1 MLLLADQFEEIF
13 RYGQRLDDDLRAR
26 AFMEEAAALV
36 RMLLGPVCVLRNYEA
51 GQGGAPDAVD
61 HAIHVVV
68 TMRTEYLDRCGEF
81 DCLLA
86 AINDS
91 FAIAANLEGLNL
103 KRAIVGPAGRRGGA
117 ISSKLVDRLIGH
129 AERITFDRLPLLQ
142 HVLMRCW
149 RLASD
154 REGKPRMALED
165 YQATR
170 PLTKGEALSKHAD
183 EAFADIEAIGEGR
196 LAEIMF
202 RELTDRP
209 PGVGYDSA
217 RDTRRL
223 RSVNEVAAVAGL
235 DGEQWRRLEPV
246 VERFARADT
255 NFVLVKKGPR
265 PDGAAPGGEGDDRS
279 LSPETVLDISHE
291 ALIRNWHRLHRWVDA
306 EFDDGNRLRQYADA
320 AARYRQ
326 NKAKGDDTPN
336 LARHEL
342 EEARE
347 WWFDPDQPHRRRAA
361 WAQRYGFGSDDLA
374 ELGNY
379 LQEARRY
386 YQRKDAGERA
396 NRLRRKMLVGL
407 ALITLVAVFVATPLT
422 IWVRSQMRTEY
433 VEDFRRDIW
442 IAHQILQSP
451 LRTREEDPIGTIFED
466 WNPDSFRYLFLVKPI
481 MGGDSEVIQSAVA
494 EVKQMANDII
504 ANQEQL
510 TLQALQLTRSG
521 EDGALVR
528 TLVTLPTALSWTDT
542 ELRIAFADGTGTYLW
557 DVDSDRA
564 ASAKNDGTDR
574 VDEGSELVRI
584 CPKADLSDVRE
595 IVPVHGSAEWLLVLD
610 AAVVRTSEACA
621 PVPVPPT
628 GGNWRRV
635 MAWGSD
641 LAMLEPSKM
650 HRWHNAEW
658 SEPQDF
664 QLPMEAGENVAALAG
679 APGEALYA
687 VSNGGRRLHWP
698 DPQQHLAARWDIGLP
713 KQARVRKADF
723 GSHPRGHF
731 MIWLEDPRVSPR
743 LLLLEGTTMV
753 PIDEI
758 DTPELMLW
766 LSQAN
771 QAVDEQLKLEAAP
784 VGGKPREP
792 EEAKIPR
799 LVDFDYQCFGERGCW
814 LAAAFTGGGSAPP
827 LLLAKRLHGTHERK
841 KEAVAKLL
849 RE

>member
-1 MLLLADQFEEIF
+1 VLYEPVARADSPYPGLRPFGPHERDVFFGRDDQISDLVDKLRARHFLIVTGASGCGKSSLVRTGLLNALEHHETPPSERSWIFVEFRPGTAPLWELADGLRRATHERLGGEEQPDPAWARAQLDLRARLLRDGYEGLRRALTEGICGGEPLLADGRQVLLLADQFEEIF

-265 PDGAAPGGEGDDRS
+265 PDGAAP
-279 LSPETVLDISHE
+279 
-291 ALIRNWHRLHRWVDA
+291 
-306 EFDDGNRLRQYADA
+306 
-320 AARYRQ
+320 AAR
-326 NKAKGDDTPN
+326 ATT
-336 LARHEL
+336 AR
-342 EEARE
+342 
-347 WWFDPDQPHRRRAA
+347 
-361 WAQRYGFGSDDLA
+361 
-374 ELGNY
+374 
-379 LQEARRY
+379 
-386 YQRKDAGERA
+386 
-396 NRLRRKMLVGL
+396 
-407 ALITLVAVFVATPLT
+407 
-422 IWVRSQMRTEY
+422 
-433 VEDFRRDIW
+433 
-442 IAHQILQSP
+442 
-451 LRTREEDPIGTIFED
+451 
-466 WNPDSFRYLFLVKPI
+466 
-481 MGGDSEVIQSAVA
+481 
-494 EVKQMANDII
+494 
-504 ANQEQL
+504 
-510 TLQALQLTRSG
+510 
-521 EDGALVR
+521 
-528 TLVTLPTALSWTDT
+528 
-542 ELRIAFADGTGTYLW
+542 
-557 DVDSDRA
+557 
-564 ASAKNDGTDR
+564 
-574 VDEGSELVRI
+574 
-584 CPKADLSDVRE
+584 
-595 IVPVHGSAEWLLVLD
+595 
-610 AAVVRTSEACA
+610 
-621 PVPVPPT
+621 
-628 GGNWRRV
+628 
-635 MAWGSD
+635 
-641 LAMLEPSKM
+641 
-650 HRWHNAEW
+650 
-658 SEPQDF
+658 
-664 QLPMEAGENVAALAG
+664 
-679 APGEALYA
+679 
-687 VSNGGRRLHWP
+687 
-698 DPQQHLAARWDIGLP
+698 
-713 KQARVRKADF
+713 
-723 GSHPRGHF
+723 
-731 MIWLEDPRVSPR
+731 
-743 LLLLEGTTMV
+743 
-753 PIDEI
+753 
-758 DTPELMLW
+758 
-766 LSQAN
+766 
-771 QAVDEQLKLEAAP
+771 
-784 VGGKPREP
+784 
-792 EEAKIPR
+792 
-799 LVDFDYQCFGERGCW
+799 
-814 LAAAFTGGGSAPP
+814 
-827 LLLAKRLHGTHERK
+827 
-841 KEAVAKLL
+841 
-849 RE
+849 